1 MCSDMNTRVV
11 TEVSDGGSVLRLMEW
26 WMRMSPGSCVQFPSP
41 SREESLLLCFYGRI
55 LGKSFLFVFSW
66 EAS

>member
-26 WMRMSPGSCVQFPSP
+26 MRMSPGSFLQFPSP
-41 SREESLLLCFYGRI
+41 SREESLLLCFYGRN